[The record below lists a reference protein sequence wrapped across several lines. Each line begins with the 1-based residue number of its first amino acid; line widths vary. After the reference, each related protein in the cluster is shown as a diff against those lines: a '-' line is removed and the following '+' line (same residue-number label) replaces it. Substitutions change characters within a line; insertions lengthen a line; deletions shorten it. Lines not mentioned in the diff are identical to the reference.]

1 MADVSGKHFQRIK
14 KIIESNNAIKRST
27 SATVKQFQALY
38 QDFIAAISTN
48 YEHLGT
54 VKDVADIFL
63 DEEKMRLLEQFE
75 PLQNVQLAVCG
86 YNSSGKTSFLHD
98 FLGCGKFLPTGTGA
112 TTARIV
118 KFSYKPANETYI
130 REVDSFLTMVEQEN
144 SRTDLSAYFADY
156 ERARK
161 VNVKG
166 LKETVGKYLKR
177 QDKETNPSDF
187 EEWASIFVEICIPS
201 SVLELGIDVYDTP
214 GFLAS
219 DNPILCQNLLSLVAD
234 MRPSLLFLYENP
246 IVPSDSRSCFD
257 QLKNTLGVHFRTT
270 GIFFLNTK
278 ADVDTILDDND
289 DADDVDIT
297 PGENADA
304 DVDITPGDNDDDDVN
319 TIPDENDDAD
329 AKHLRELL
337 EKTRSNRYKLLLKV
351 DEMNSDLLNEKMN
364 SVKKCDCFDIF
375 TTHSPQHPM
384 AQKMKSNTIVRIVK
398 FTAKHDL
405 QSTRQII
412 AIILTAIDTFFDFV
426 LITNRRS
433 EKEWDRL
440 KNEALQWGEELF
452 QQSHANIDN
461 ILSESKKR
469 LPSKF
474 RECRNDIE
482 RRAVANVKM
491 PWYNKAAAAMLVTAP
506 FRAAYHT
513 AKESIT
519 DDEPEADI
527 QFVNLLVE
535 NQVLKPILN
544 EIVKENSNKIEKSI
558 DQQSPLTYGIKNEL
572 RNAAYREII
581 MHTGNIGSFA
591 YHVTFKNV
599 LVKAFHILMA
609 VLWLPLTVP
618 LTIFMAPYILI
629 RRFIYHRKNQCS
641 CQSYVSNQRKY
652 VERHL
657 AGVEQSLSNMD
668 GRIKKDLNEWLDK
681 EKKIY
686 RNRVNCYH
694 RMVSKT
700 IHHREQAYALARK
713 FASKFASMECRLVA
727 NLDLSEHQGTP
738 PVIDE
743 KTIGT
748 GGFFFVHPASW
759 GTQERLVV
767 KSLRDPVAH
776 PDHVYMEAHFHR
788 AVTRLGINHIAPLR
802 YLFEE
807 VNESSK
813 LYILLP
819 FYPTNLHAY
828 LINHM
833 HEISLEKAVQISLN
847 IGRAV
852 LEMHAHELVHRD
864 IKVSNILLDGE
875 NQVFLADFGTCQH
888 GTENETIFL
897 SRPYAPELVPK
908 VTTSSD
914 HQFSYE
920 GSALD
925 VFSIGVLMYTVA
937 PKKSFD
943 LPNQI
948 TRAHIDALDQ
958 TLIPQTYRTLMLRC
972 LDDVPK
978 NRPNAKEVVEQLNT
992 IADQVAMS
1000 KPCLKCFENPR
1011 YARCLPCRHKT
1022 MCMACLN
1029 EMRQNDQRP
1038 KCILCRGIYTSIEE
1052 DTDSDTY
1059 KVATVSK
1066 K

>member
-1 MADVSGKHFQRIK
+1 MTHVSGKHFQLIK
-14 KIIESNNAIKRST
+14 KIIESNNAIKKST

-38 QDFIAAISTN
+38 EEFIAAISTT
-48 YEHLGT
+48 YKLLET

-63 DEEKMRLLEQFE
+63 DEEKMKLLEQFE

-98 FLGCGKFLPTGTGA
+98 FLGCGKFLPINIGA

-118 KFSYKPANETYI
+118 KFSYKPVNETYI
-130 REVDSFLTMVEQEN
+130 REVDSFLTLVEQEN
-144 SRTDLSAYFADY
+144 SRTDLSVYFADY
-156 ERARK
+156 ERSGK
-161 VNVKG
+161 VDVQG
-166 LKETVGKYLKR
+166 LKKTVGKYLKR
-177 QDKETNPSDF
+177 PEKETNPSDF
-187 EEWASIFVEICIPS
+187 DEWASIFVEICIPS

-219 DNPILCQNLLSLVAD
+219 DNPILCQNLLTLVAA
-234 MRPSLLFLYENP
+234 MRPSLLFLYDNAT
-246 IVPSDSRSCFD
+246 VSGDSRSCFD
-257 QLKNTLGVHFRTT
+257 QLKNTLGLHFQAS

-278 ADVDTILDDND
+278 ADVDTILDDNA
-289 DADDVDIT
+289 DADEDIT
-297 PGENADA
+297 PGENDDA
-304 DVDITPGDNDDDDVN
+304 EVD
-319 TIPDENDDAD
+319 TIPGENDDAD
-329 AKHLRELL
+329 AKSLCKLL
-337 EKTRSNRYKLLLKV
+337 EKIRSDRYKLLLEV
-351 DEMNSDLLNEKMN
+351 NEMNSDLLNENMN
-364 SVKKCDCFDIF
+364 SVKKCDYFDIF
-375 TTHSPQHPM
+375 TTHSPEHPM
-384 AQKMKSNTIVRIVK
+384 AQKMKSNTIVRIIK

-405 QSTRQII
+405 RSTRQIVD
-412 AIILTAIDTFFDFV
+412 IILAAIDTFFDFV

-433 EKEWDRL
+433 EKEWDKL

-461 ILSESKKR
+461 VLSEAKKR

-474 RECRNDIE
+474 RECRKDIE
-482 RRAVANVKM
+482 RRAIDNVKM
-491 PWYNKAAAAMLVTAP
+491 PWYNKSAAAMLATAP
-506 FRAAYHT
+506 FRAAYNT
-513 AKESIT
+513 AKQSIP

-544 EIVKENSNKIEKSI
+544 EVVKENSKKIETSI
-558 DQQSPLTYGIKNEL
+558 DQQSSLTYGIKNEL

-581 MHTGNIGSFA
+581 MHTGNIGTFA

-599 LVKAFHILMA
+599 LVKALHMLMA
-609 VLWLPLTVP
+609 ALWLPFTAISTIVCAP
-618 LTIFMAPYILI
+618 LILI
-629 RRFIYHRKNQCS
+629 TRYINHRKKQCR
-641 CQSYVSNQRKY
+641 CQSYDQNQRKY
-652 VERHL
+652 VERYL
-657 AGVEQSLSNMD
+657 SRVEESLSNMD
-668 GRIKKDLNEWLDK
+668 GRMKKDLNEWLDK
-681 EKKIY
+681 EKITY
-686 RNRVNCYH
+686 RNRVNSYH
-694 RMVSKT
+694 RIVIKT
-700 IHHREQAYALARK
+700 IRHRKQAYALARK

-727 NLDLSEHQGTP
+727 NLDLSEHQGAP
-738 PVIDE
+738 PVIEE

-767 KSLRDPVAH
+767 KSLRDPAAH
-776 PDHVYMEAHFHR
+776 PEHVYMEAHFHR

-807 VNESSK
+807 ASEPSK
-813 LYILLP
+813 LFILLP
-819 FYPTNLHAY
+819 FYPTNLHIY

-833 HEISLEKAVQISLN
+833 HEISLDKAVQISSD

-875 NQVFLADFGTCQH
+875 NQVFLADFGACQH

-937 PKKSFD
+937 PKISYD

-1011 YARCLPCRHKT
+1011 YARCLPCRHKK
-1022 MCMACLN
+1022 MCTACLN
-1029 EMRQNDQRP
+1029 EMRQSDQRP

>member
-1 MADVSGKHFQRIK
+1 MTHVSGKHFQLIK
-14 KIIESNNAIKRST
+14 KIIESNNAIKKST

-38 QDFIAAISTN
+38 EEFIAAISTT
-48 YEHLGT
+48 YKLLET

-63 DEEKMRLLEQFE
+63 DEEKMKLLEQFE

-98 FLGCGKFLPTGTGA
+98 FLGCGKFLPTNIGA

-118 KFSYKPANETYI
+118 KFSYKPVNETYI
-130 REVDSFLTMVEQEN
+130 REVDSFLTLVEQEN
-144 SRTDLSAYFADY
+144 SRTDLSVYFADY
-156 ERARK
+156 ERSGK
-161 VNVKG
+161 VDVQG
-166 LKETVGKYLKR
+166 LKKTVGKYLKR
-177 QDKETNPSDF
+177 PEKETNPSDF
-187 EEWASIFVEICIPS
+187 DEWASIFVEICIPS

-219 DNPILCQNLLSLVAD
+219 DNPILCQNLLTLVAA
-234 MRPSLLFLYENP
+234 MRPSLLFLYDNAT
-246 IVPSDSRSCFD
+246 VSGDSRSCFD
-257 QLKNTLGVHFRTT
+257 QLKNTLGLHFQTT

-278 ADVDTILDDND
+278 ADVDTI
-289 DADDVDIT
+289 
-297 PGENADA
+297 PG
-304 DVDITPGDNDDDDVN
+304 
-319 TIPDENDDAD
+319 ENDDAD
-329 AKHLRELL
+329 AKSL
-337 EKTRSNRYKLLLKV
+337 Y
-351 DEMNSDLLNEKMN
+351 
-364 SVKKCDCFDIF
+364 
-375 TTHSPQHPM
+375 
-384 AQKMKSNTIVRIVK
+384 
-398 FTAKHDL
+398 
-405 QSTRQII
+405 
-412 AIILTAIDTFFDFV
+412 
-426 LITNRRS
+426 
-433 EKEWDRL
+433 KEWDKL

-461 ILSESKKR
+461 VLSEAKKR

-474 RECRNDIE
+474 RECRKDIE
-482 RRAVANVKM
+482 RRAIDNVKM
-491 PWYNKAAAAMLVTAP
+491 PWYNKSAAAMLATAP
-506 FRAAYHT
+506 FRAAYAT
-513 AKESIT
+513 AKLSIP

-535 NQVLKPILN
+535 NHVLKPILN
-544 EIVKENSNKIEKSI
+544 EVVKENSKKIETSI
-558 DQQSPLTYGIKNEL
+558 DQQSSLTYGIKNEL

-581 MHTGNIGSFA
+581 MHTGNIGTFA
-591 YHVTFKNV
+591 YHVTFENV
-599 LVKAFHILMA
+599 LAKALRMLMA
-609 VLWLPLTVP
+609 ALWLPMAAISTIVFAP
-618 LTIFMAPYILI
+618 LILI
-629 RRFIYHRKNQCS
+629 TRYINHRKKQCR
-641 CQSYVSNQRKY
+641 CQSYVQNQRKY
-652 VERHL
+652 VERYL
-657 AGVEQSLSNMD
+657 SRVEESLSNMD
-668 GRIKKDLNEWLDK
+668 GRMKKDLNEWLDK
-681 EKKIY
+681 EKITY
-686 RNRVNCYH
+686 RNRVNSYH
-694 RMVSKT
+694 RIVIKT
-700 IHHREQAYALARK
+700 IRHRKQAYALARK

-727 NLDLSEHQGTP
+727 NLDLSEHQGAP
-738 PVIDE
+738 PVIEE

-767 KSLRDPVAH
+767 KSLRDPAAH
-776 PDHVYMEAHFHR
+776 PEHVYMEAHFHR

-807 VNESSK
+807 ASEPSK
-813 LYILLP
+813 LFILLP
-819 FYPTNLHAY
+819 FYPTNLHTY

-833 HEISLEKAVQISLN
+833 HEISLDKAVQISLD
-847 IGRAV
+847 IGGAV

-864 IKVSNILLDGE
+864 IKVSNILLDDK

-937 PKKSFD
+937 PKKSYD

-1011 YARCLPCRHKT
+1011 YARCLPCRHKK
-1022 MCMACLN
+1022 MCTACLN
-1029 EMRQNDQRP
+1029 EMRQSDQRP